1 MDGWMGKLGLG
12 VGRPCYGK
20 SPFVRYL
27 RYMALAKTHEDLAVF
42 QKSIEAAMLVYAAYK
57 TSRLGETGFRDSM
70 APVLQVR
77 TRQPRRGLAQAVLPG
92 AFQK

>member
-1 MDGWMGKLGLG
+1 MRVDQSPRMAVGWMGGWGQLGLG

-57 TSRLGETGFRDSM
+57 N
-70 APVLQVR
+70 
-77 TRQPRRGLAQAVLPG
+77 LPFG
-92 AFQK
+92 RNGI